1 MSRTSNAATAS
12 RSTNERDAVSNYTIP
27 DVTGLPVF
35 QAMAVLDATLECTSG
50 SVTVTVNGTPIDAS
64 VASDHRL
71 VTEQTP
77 NYTGT
82 AIECATIAL
91 TARQVDPDYREIR
104 MPGLVGL
111 MATPAVAALAALRS
125 ICIALN
131 SGEDF
136 DVEVLDTNGD
146 PVPAPYQPDDKV
158 TSSTPA
164 EDGPVRPGDTVAV
177 ILVGVGDDERN

>member
-1 MSRTSNAATAS
+1 MSRTSNAATVS
-12 RSTNERDAVSNYTIP
+12 RSAPERTTVSDYTIP
-27 DVTGLPVF
+27 DITGLPVF

-50 SVTVTVNGTPIDAS
+50 SVTVTINGSPIDAS

-91 TARQVDPDYREIR
+91 TAKEVDPDYREIR

-136 DVEVLDTNGD
+136 DVEVLDTAGD
-146 PVPAPYQPDDKV
+146 PVPTPYQPTDKV
-158 TSSTPA
+158 GSSTPA

-177 ILVGVGDDERN
+177 ILVGIGASSRS